1 MPREAQKTKIIIAD
15 DHHMVRQGIRQ
26 LLEREADFDV
36 VGETDNGL
44 EAIKLAR
51 ELVPHVIV
59 MEARLPGLSAI
70 ETTKRIKAE
79 LPDIAVLILTT
90 LDDQDY
96 IVGLLGAG
104 ATGYML
110 KSAKGEELAQAIR
123 FVKSG
128 EFVSH
133 PLIAQKIF
141 RRMRRQPVALDFG
154 EHLTAREVEVLR
166 LAAKGRSNRDI
177 ADQLGVGVRTVKGHL
192 MNIFDKMHV
201 SSRTEAVMEALKRGW
216 ISIED

>member
-1 MPREAQKTKIIIAD
+1 
-15 DHHMVRQGIRQ
+15 
-26 LLEREADFDV
+26 
-36 VGETDNGL
+36 
-44 EAIKLAR
+44 
-51 ELVPHVIV
+51 VPHVIV

-110 KSAKGEELAQAIR
+110 KSAKGEELVQAIR

-177 ADQLGVGVRTVKGHL
+177 AD
-192 MNIFDKMHV
+192 
-201 SSRTEAVMEALKRGW
+201 
-216 ISIED
+216 